1 MKNWV
6 DLTRQPKRLLRPDYD
21 ILHWAI
27 EGGGKPLSYALEVK
41 HQGTKLLTCH
51 FDLPLQWPLNS
62 LMSIKERY
70 TKSELVQCH
79 ESSFHSTSRTRTTQT
94 TRSLIRSTI
103 WSIEPGYCFR
113 IPWPSGS
120 RSPLYVHILH
130 LLCINLVCCRWTLY
144 LNLQPLGTWVYKL
157 YLIPC
162 ILHCSSLNS
171 RLIHLGTL
179 RASVAFIS
187 SEPRICSV
195 LTKE

>member
-1 MKNWV
+1 MTESQCNKATMKNWV

-113 IPWPSGS
+113 IPNDFDRFPDLRVPDRPSTFIYFIYFA
-120 RSPLYVHILH
+120 LILSVVVGH
-130 LLCINLVCCRWTLY
+130 CTLIY
-144 LNLQPLGTWVYKL
+144 NP
-157 YLIPC
+157 
-162 ILHCSSLNS
+162 
-171 RLIHLGTL
+171 
-179 RASVAFIS
+179 
-187 SEPRICSV
+187 
-195 LTKE
+195 